1 MTSCRLC
8 GSAALASVV
17 DLGATPPCEL
27 FLTAE
32 QLDEPEMTYPLH
44 LRVCTDCLLAQ
55 LPPLITPE
63 ETFTE
68 YAYYSSYSDS
78 FVAHARTFVDNA
90 VQRLGL
96 DDRSF
101 VVEVASND
109 GYLLQHVVQRGIP
122 CLGVEPSVN
131 VGEAARAK
139 RVPTVTTF
147 LTPESG
153 AALRAEHGPAD
164 LVVANNVYA
173 HIPDVVG
180 FTRGLR
186 ALVADD
192 GWVSIEV
199 QHLLTLIERDQ
210 YDTIYH
216 EHFQYYTVAS
226 AQRALASGGL
236 ALVDVELIDTH
247 GGSIRLWAR
256 PVEVAGEPSGR
267 VADVLAAEKAAGLH
281 ELSGYAGFGAA
292 VAKVRR
298 DLTAFL
304 IEAAGNGKRVVGYG
318 APGKANTLLNHCGIR
333 TDLLAYTVDRN
344 PYKHGR
350 FTPGTRIPILPPERI
365 AHDRPDYVLVLPWN
379 LREELTEQL
388 AYVGAWGGRLVFA
401 IPQLEVVEVAP

>member
-1 MTSCRLC
+1 MTSCQLC

-96 DDRSF
+96 ADRSF

-164 LVVANNVYA
+164 
-173 HIPDVVG
+173 
-180 FTRGLR
+180 
-186 ALVADD
+186 
-192 GWVSIEV
+192 
-199 QHLLTLIERDQ
+199 
-210 YDTIYH
+210 
-216 EHFQYYTVAS
+216 
-226 AQRALASGGL
+226 
-236 ALVDVELIDTH
+236 
-247 GGSIRLWAR
+247 
-256 PVEVAGEPSGR
+256 
-267 VADVLAAEKAAGLH
+267 
-281 ELSGYAGFGAA
+281 
-292 VAKVRR
+292 
-298 DLTAFL
+298 
-304 IEAAGNGKRVVGYG
+304 
-318 APGKANTLLNHCGIR
+318 
-333 TDLLAYTVDRN
+333 
-344 PYKHGR
+344 
-350 FTPGTRIPILPPERI
+350 
-365 AHDRPDYVLVLPWN
+365 
-379 LREELTEQL
+379 
-388 AYVGAWGGRLVFA
+388 
-401 IPQLEVVEVAP
+401 